1 MKKFLFSFSLF
12 IFLGA
17 GILYSQNHAIINA
30 IDDYIL
36 QVQEGWKIPGL
47 SVSIVKDG
55 NLLWAKGYGVR
66 EIGKDTP
73 VDENTV
79 YQIGSISKSFTAMV
93 MASIVDEGL
102 VSWEDTVKKILPDF
116 KWYDKWVEENMQVK
130 DLMTHKTG
138 LLGQQGTY
146 IPNAGY
152 GRDDIYKMFERMK
165 PKYSFRS
172 VYAYNN
178 MTFIIAAKI
187 IEQKT
192 GKSWEENVQER
203 IFDKLG
209 MTSSSLNG
217 EGFLEAG
224 DKASIAHEFY
234 YRGDSMY
241 ILPLYG
247 DDRALFWETVVGPAG
262 SVNSTVVDMA
272 KYAQFHLNMGKVG
285 EKEVLSEK
293 SMKYLH
299 KGQTIVSQTDDYIRL
314 YGNCWFV
321 EQNNRYRLYFHTGTT
336 WGFTAICAFVPEIDL
351 GLVVLVNSETPASPR
366 YAIMRK
372 TIDLF
377 MGDTLQKDYNRE
389 YLDEWWS
396 EHREESKC
404 EEKVKEILP
413 ELEKSYLAG
422 HYIKDQLFGDADVT
436 LEEDTLFI
444 RVGKQGWKREL
455 KHVSGTEYTFRS
467 DGHTFPVVFNLNK
480 KGNKAISFD
489 LDFGEEENFGP
500 WIRK

>member
-17 GILYSQNHAIINA
+17 GILYSQNHEIINA
-30 IDDYIL
+30 IDHYIL
-36 QVQEGWKIPGL
+36 QVQEGWEIPGL

-79 YQIGSISKSFTAMV
+79 YQVGSISKSFTATV

-172 VYAYNN
+172 VYAYNT

-192 GKSWEENVQER
+192 GKS
-203 IFDKLG
+203 G
-209 MTSSSLNG
+209 
-217 EGFLEAG
+217 
-224 DKASIAHEFY
+224 
-234 YRGDSMY
+234 
-241 ILPLYG
+241 
-247 DDRALFWETVVGPAG
+247 
-262 SVNSTVVDMA
+262 
-272 KYAQFHLNMGKVG
+272 
-285 EKEVLSEK
+285 
-293 SMKYLH
+293 
-299 KGQTIVSQTDDYIRL
+299 
-314 YGNCWFV
+314 
-321 EQNNRYRLYFHTGTT
+321 
-336 WGFTAICAFVPEIDL
+336 
-351 GLVVLVNSETPASPR
+351 
-366 YAIMRK
+366 
-372 TIDLF
+372 
-377 MGDTLQKDYNRE
+377 
-389 YLDEWWS
+389 
-396 EHREESKC
+396 
-404 EEKVKEILP
+404 
-413 ELEKSYLAG
+413 
-422 HYIKDQLFGDADVT
+422 
-436 LEEDTLFI
+436 
-444 RVGKQGWKREL
+444 
-455 KHVSGTEYTFRS
+455 
-467 DGHTFPVVFNLNK
+467 
-480 KGNKAISFD
+480 
-489 LDFGEEENFGP
+489 
-500 WIRK
+500 